1 MLYKQNFFFFRIK
14 NKTLFGFALLLMV
27 FLGSCTKDEV
37 IEPPPVPQIKNY
49 IHIAHTRTNSN
60 PLMDSIIE
68 SINYGKFDM
77 LWLGGDLANLTSKD
91 DYTMQHV
98 DSVFHLGNRNT
109 LWSLGNHD
117 YSDLTR
123 IRKFTNRPLYY
134 SFYKDGITFIVLDT
148 QDSLSNIIGAQKK
161 IFESVVDTIQKSS
174 HLIILHHK
182 LIWMYGNTFLE
193 PQISSVSNGELG
205 SCFYC
210 INPNNFYTDIYP
222 KLLEV
227 KQKGIE
233 VICIAGDIGFKVK
246 DFEYTTSDGIYF
258 LASGI
263 YSGTKSNKA
272 LLFHHD
278 ITNKKLTWEYKLIKN
293 LLNK

>member
-1 MLYKQNFFFFRIK
+1 MKR
-14 NKTLFGFALLLMV
+14 TLFILIPLLIV
-27 FLGSCTKDEV
+27 FLGSCTRDETV
-37 IEPPPVPQIKNY
+37 EPSIVPEIKNY
-49 IHIAHTRTNSN
+49 IHISHTRTSSN
-60 PLMDSIIE
+60 PFMDSLVERIDF
-68 SINYGKFDM
+68 SKFDM
-77 LWLGGDLANLTSKD
+77 LWLGGDLAHLTSQD
-91 DYTMQHV
+91 DYTMAHV
-98 DSVFHLGNRNT
+98 DSVFDVGNINT

-117 YSDLTR
+117 YSDLNR
-123 IRKFTNRPLYY
+123 IQNFTNRPPFY
-134 SFYKDGITFIVLDT
+134 SYYKDGITFIVLDT
-148 QDSLSNIIGAQKK
+148 QDSLSNIIGAQKDF
-161 IFESVVDTIQKSS
+161 FEGIVDTIQESS

-182 LIWMYGNTFLE
+182 LIWMYGNSYLE

-246 DFEYTTSDGIYF
+246 EFKYITSDGIYF

-263 YSGTKSNKA
+263 SSGTIGNKA
-272 LLFHHD
+272 LIFHHD
-278 ITNKKLTWEYKLIKN
+278 ITNKKLTWEYKLIRD
-293 LLNK
+293 L